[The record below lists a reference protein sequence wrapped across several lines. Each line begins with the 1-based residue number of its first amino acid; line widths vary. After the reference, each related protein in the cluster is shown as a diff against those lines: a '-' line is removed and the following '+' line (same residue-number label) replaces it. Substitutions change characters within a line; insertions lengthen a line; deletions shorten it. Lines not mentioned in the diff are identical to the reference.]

1 MTPIALAMLVTI
13 GWIPFYDYQ
22 RLINLH
28 DHWLW
33 LMIPLALAIA
43 IVYKTLKLPTL
54 DRLAW
59 EVVRLAGT
67 IVLFMAL
74 IGAVLWLIVTLI

>member
-1 MTPIALAMLVTI
+1 MTSIAVAIFATL
-13 GWIPFYDYQ
+13 GWVPFYDYQ
-22 RLINLH
+22 RLVNLH

-54 DRLAW
+54 DHLVR
-59 EVVRLAGT
+59 EVVRLAAT

-74 IGAVLWLIVTLI
+74 IGAVLWLIMALV